1 MHISINKMPDEQQ
14 DGEICQPCKALL
26 GRSMLLHERIAHHII
41 KPARD
46 KGMAMAKSD
55 ANASAHL
62 M

>member
-1 MHISINKMPDEQQ
+1 MERDVSAMQGLRGSF
-14 DGEICQPCKALL
+14 DGMDDGLILIP
-26 GRSMLLHERIAHHII
+26 GRIAHHII
-41 KPARD
+41 KPAKN